1 LSADLEG
8 VLGHIST
15 QLDALSSENR
25 GSRFAGQAA
34 DEKTVTYL
42 ASGGS
47 LAPETRGLPE
57 GWRTVERRSGSPRGG
72 LAGVMRKALAVSTD
86 SSGGYLVS
94 AEVSRDV
101 LMGLRARSAVMRMGP
116 TVVPLKKSLDIVSLS
131 TGASA
136 VYLAENAPIP
146 ISEQTFVQSALLT
159 PKELAA
165 LVPVSDR
172 LLRDADD
179 NPSVEEIIR
188 RDLAEVLALRADLA
202 FLRGTGTG
210 GEPRGIRNTPGLTPP
225 PSMGTNGRQPTFDDL
240 KEVVA
245 ALRNVNAPFA
255 RPGWVFH
262 PRTIGTLEKFKDA
275 DGDYLAET
283 GLLTFEAT
291 GGGGSLLN
299 FPFRTTTQIPINLS
313 VGNSNDASE
322 IYFSSDWQEAWIG
335 EEDELRIA
343 VSGEATYTAD
353 GGATWQSAFQNRQ
366 HLFRATWTHD
376 LGLRRPSLFTCV
388 VGVRP

>member
-1 LSADLEG
+1 LAADLEA

-15 QLDALSSENR
+15 QLDALSTENR
-25 GSRFAGQAA
+25 GSRFAGQGA
-34 DEKTVTYL
+34 DEKTVAHL
-42 ASGGS
+42 ASGAS
-47 LAPETRGLPE
+47 LASETRGLPE
-57 GWRTVERRSGSPRGG
+57 GWRTVERRSGSSQGG

-86 SSGGYLVS
+86 SSGGYLVP

-116 TVVPLKKSLDIVSLS
+116 TVVPLKKSLDVVSLS

-136 VYLAENAPIP
+136 VYLAENAAIP

-179 NPSVEEIIR
+179 NPSVEEIVR

-210 GEPRGIRNTPGLTPP
+210 GEPRGIRNTPGLTPA
-225 PSMGTNGRQPTFDDL
+225 PSLGTNGRQPAFDDL

-245 ALRNVNAPFA
+245 SLRNANAPFS
-255 RPGWVFH
+255 RPGWIFH
-262 PRTIGTLEKFKDA
+262 PRTIGTLERYKDA
-275 DGDYLAET
+275 DGHYLAET
-283 GLLTFEAT
+283 GLLSFDAT
-291 GGGGSLLN
+291 GGGGTLLG

-313 VGNSNDASE
+313 VGSSSDCSE
-322 IYFSSDWQEAWIG
+322 IYYSSDWDEAWVG
-335 EEDELRIA
+335 EEDTLRIE
-343 VSGEATYTAD
+343 VSGEATYWTGAD
-353 GGATWQSAFQNRQ
+353 WVSAFQSRQ
-366 HLFRATWTHD
+366 HLFRATLVHD
-376 LGLRRPSLFTCV
+376 IGLRRPQLFTV
-388 VGVRP
+388 MTGVRP

>member
-1 LSADLEG
+1 LTTDFEAVLDHLSRQLETLSADG
-8 VLGHIST
+8 
-15 QLDALSSENR
+15 R

-34 DEKTVTYL
+34 DEKTVTHL
-42 ASGGS
+42 ASGGT
-47 LAPETRGLPE
+47 LARESRGLPE
-57 GWRTVERRSGSPRGG
+57 GWRTVDRRSGGHEGG

-86 SSGGYLVS
+86 SSGGYLVP

-116 TVVPLKKSLDIVSLS
+116 TVVPLKKSLDVVSLS

-136 VYLAENAPIP
+136 VYLAENAAIP

-179 NPSVEEIIR
+179 NPSVEEIVR

-210 GEPRGIRNTPGLTPP
+210 GEPRGIRNTPGLTPA
-225 PSMGTNGRQPTFDDL
+225 PSLGTNGRQPAFDDL

-245 ALRNVNAPFA
+245 SLRNANAPFS
-255 RPGWVFH
+255 RPGWIFH
-262 PRTIGTLEKFKDA
+262 PRTIGTLERYKDA
-275 DGDYLAET
+275 DGHYLAET
-283 GLLTFEAT
+283 GLLSFDAT
-291 GGGGSLLN
+291 GGGGTLLG

-313 VGNSNDASE
+313 VGSSSDCSE
-322 IYFSSDWQEAWIG
+322 IYYSSDWDEAWVG
-335 EEDELRIA
+335 EEDTLRIE
-343 VSGEATYTAD
+343 VSGEATYWTGAD
-353 GGATWQSAFQNRQ
+353 WVSAFQSRQ
-366 HLFRATWTHD
+366 HLFRATLVHD
-376 LGLRRPSLFTCV
+376 IGLRRPQLFTV
-388 VGVRP
+388 MTGVRP

>member
-1 LSADLEG
+1 LTTDFEAVLDHLSRQLETLSADG
-8 VLGHIST
+8 
-15 QLDALSSENR
+15 R

-34 DEKTVTYL
+34 DEKTVTHL
-42 ASGGS
+42 ASGGT
-47 LAPETRGLPE
+47 LARESRGLPE
-57 GWRTVERRSGSPRGG
+57 GWRTVDRRSGGHEGG

-86 SSGGYLVS
+86 SSGGYLVP

-116 TVVPLKKSLDIVSLS
+116 TIVPLKKSLDVVSLS

-146 ISEQTFVQSALLT
+146 VSEQTFVQSALLT

-179 NPSVEEIIR
+179 NPSIEQIVR
-188 RDLAEVLALRADLA
+188 TDLAEVLALRGDLA

-225 PSMGTNGRQPTFDDL
+225 PSMGTNGRQATFDDL

-245 ALRNVNAPFA
+245 ALRNVNAPFS

-275 DGDYLAET
+275 DGHYLAET
-283 GLLTFEAT
+283 GLLTFDAT

-313 VGNSNDASE
+313 VGSSSDCSE
-322 IYFSSDWQEAWIG
+322 IYFSSDWTEAWVG
-335 EEDELRIA
+335 EEDELRIS
-343 VSGEATYTAD
+343 VSGEATYWTGSD
-353 GGATWQSAFQNRQ
+353 WVSAFQSRQ

>member
-1 LSADLEG
+1 LAADLEA

-15 QLDALSSENR
+15 QLDALSTENR
-25 GSRFAGQAA
+25 GSRFAGQGA
-34 DEKTVTYL
+34 DEKTVAHL
-42 ASGGS
+42 ASGAS
-47 LAPETRGLPE
+47 LASETRGLPE
-57 GWRTVERRSGSPRGG
+57 GWRTVERRSGSSQGG

-86 SSGGYLVS
+86 SSGGYLVP

-116 TVVPLKKSLDIVSLS
+116 TVVPLKKSLDVVSLS

-136 VYLAENAPIP
+136 VYLAENAAIP

-179 NPSVEEIIR
+179 NPSVEEIVR

-210 GEPRGIRNTPGLTPP
+210 GEPRGIRNTPGLTPA
-225 PSMGTNGRQPTFDDL
+225 PSLGTNGRQPAFDDL

-245 ALRNVNAPFA
+245 SLRNANAPFS
-255 RPGWVFH
+255 RPGWIFH
-262 PRTIGTLEKFKDA
+262 PRTIGTLERYKDA
-275 DGDYLAET
+275 DGHYLAET
-283 GLLTFEAT
+283 GLLSFDAT
-291 GGGGSLLN
+291 GGGGNLLG

-313 VGNSNDASE
+313 VGSSSDCSE
-322 IYFSSDWQEAWIG
+322 IYYSSDWDEAWVG
-335 EEDELRIA
+335 EEDTLRIE
-343 VSGEATYTAD
+343 VSGEATYWTGAD
-353 GGATWQSAFQNRQ
+353 WVSAFQSRQ
-366 HLFRATWTHD
+366 HLFRATLVHD
-376 LGLRRPSLFTCV
+376 IGLRRPQLFTV
-388 VGVRP
+388 MTGVRP

>member
-1 LSADLEG
+1 LTTDFEAVLDHLSRQLETLSADG
-8 VLGHIST
+8 
-15 QLDALSSENR
+15 R

-34 DEKTVTYL
+34 DEKTVTHL
-42 ASGGS
+42 ASGGT
-47 LAPETRGLPE
+47 LARESRGLPE
-57 GWRTVERRSGSPRGG
+57 GWRTVDRRSGGHEGG

-86 SSGGYLVS
+86 SSGGYLVP

-116 TVVPLKKSLDIVSLS
+116 TIVPLKKSLDVLSLS

-146 ISEQTFVQSALLT
+146 VSEQTFVQSALLT

-179 NPSVEEIIR
+179 NPSIEQIVR
-188 RDLAEVLALRADLA
+188 TDLAEVLALRGDLA

-225 PSMGTNGRQPTFDDL
+225 PSMGTNGRQATFDDL

-245 ALRNVNAPFA
+245 ALRNVNAPFS

-262 PRTIGTLEKFKDA
+262 PRTIGTLERFKDA
-275 DGDYLAET
+275 DGHYLAET
-283 GLLTFEAT
+283 GLLTFDAT

-313 VGNSNDASE
+313 VGSSSDCSE
-322 IYFSSDWQEAWIG
+322 IYFSSDWTEAWVG
-335 EEDELRIA
+335 EEDELRIS
-343 VSGEATYTAD
+343 VSGEATYWTGSD
-353 GGATWQSAFQNRQ
+353 WVSAFQSRQ

>member
-1 LSADLEG
+1 LAADLEA

-15 QLDALSSENR
+15 QLDALSTENR
-25 GSRFAGQAA
+25 GSRFAGQGA
-34 DEKTVTYL
+34 DEKTVAHL
-42 ASGGS
+42 ASGAS
-47 LAPETRGLPE
+47 LASETRGLPE
-57 GWRTVERRSGSPRGG
+57 GWRTVERRSGSSQGG

-86 SSGGYLVS
+86 SSGGYLVP

-116 TVVPLKKSLDIVSLS
+116 TVVPLKKSLDVVSLS

-136 VYLAENAPIP
+136 VYLAENAAIP

-179 NPSVEEIIR
+179 NPSVEEIVR

-210 GEPRGIRNTPGLTPP
+210 GEPRGIRNTPGLTPA
-225 PSMGTNGRQPTFDDL
+225 PSLGTNGGQPAFDDL

-245 ALRNVNAPFA
+245 SLRNANAPFS
-255 RPGWVFH
+255 RPGWIFH
-262 PRTIGTLEKFKDA
+262 PRTIGTLERYKDA
-275 DGDYLAET
+275 DGHYLAET
-283 GLLTFEAT
+283 GLLSFDAT
-291 GGGGSLLN
+291 GGGGTLLG

-313 VGNSNDASE
+313 VGSSSDCSE
-322 IYFSSDWQEAWIG
+322 IYYSSDWDEAWVG
-335 EEDELRIA
+335 EEDTLRIE
-343 VSGEATYTAD
+343 VSGEATYWTGAD
-353 GGATWQSAFQNRQ
+353 WVSAFQSRQ
-366 HLFRATWTHD
+366 HLFRATLVHD
-376 LGLRRPSLFTCV
+376 IGLRRPQLFTV
-388 VGVRP
+388 MTGVRP

>member
-1 LSADLEG
+1 LTTDFEAVLDHLSRQLETLSADG
-8 VLGHIST
+8 
-15 QLDALSSENR
+15 R

-34 DEKTVTYL
+34 DEKTVTHL
-42 ASGGS
+42 ASGGT
-47 LAPETRGLPE
+47 LARESRGLPE
-57 GWRTVERRSGSPRGG
+57 GWRTVDRRSGGHEGG

-86 SSGGYLVS
+86 SSGGYLVPV
-94 AEVSRDV
+94 EISRDV
-101 LMGLRARSAVMRMGP
+101 LMGLRARSAVLRMGP
-116 TVVPLKKSLDIVSLS
+116 TIVPLKKSLDVVSLS

-136 VYLAENAPIP
+136 VYLAENAIIP

-179 NPSVEEIIR
+179 NPSIEQIVR
-188 RDLAEVLALRADLA
+188 TDLAEVLALRGDLA

-225 PSMGTNGRQPTFDDL
+225 PSMGTNGRQATFDDL

-245 ALRNVNAPFA
+245 ALRNVNAPFS

-275 DGDYLAET
+275 DGHYLAET
-283 GLLTFEAT
+283 GLLTFDAT

-313 VGNSNDASE
+313 VGSSSDCSE
-322 IYFSSDWQEAWIG
+322 IYFSSDWTEAWVG
-335 EEDELRIA
+335 EEDELRIS
-343 VSGEATYTAD
+343 VSGEATYWTGSD
-353 GGATWQSAFQNRQ
+353 WVSAFQSRQ

>member
-1 LSADLEG
+1 M
-8 VLGHIST
+8 
-15 QLDALSSENR
+15 Q
-25 GSRFAGQAA
+25 
-34 DEKTVTYL
+34 
-42 ASGGS
+42 
-47 LAPETRGLPE
+47 
-57 GWRTVERRSGSPRGG
+57 
-72 LAGVMRKALAVSTD
+72 KALAVSTD
-86 SSGGYLVS
+86 SSGGYLVPPD
-94 AEVSRDV
+94 VSRDV
-101 LMGLRARSAVMRMGP
+101 LTGLRARSAVMRMGP
-116 TVVPLKKSLDIVSLS
+116 TIVPLKKSLDVVALS

-136 VYLAENAPIP
+136 TYLAENAPVP
-146 ISEQTFVQSALLT
+146 VSEQTFVQSALLT

-165 LVPVSDR
+165 LIPVSDR
-172 LLRDADD
+172 LLRDAAD
-179 NPSVEEIIR
+179 NPSVEDIVR
-188 RDLAEVLALRADLA
+188 LDLAEVLALRADLA

-210 GEPRGIRNTPGLTPP
+210 GEPRGVRNSPALTPP

-245 ALRNVNAPFA
+245 GLRNVNAPFA

-275 DGDYLAET
+275 DGHYLAET
-283 GLLTFEAT
+283 GLLTFDPT

-313 VGNSNDASE
+313 VGSSSDCSE

-343 VSGEATYTAD
+343 VSGEATYTTD

-366 HLFRATWTHD
+366 HLFRATWVHD
-376 LGLRRPSLFTCV
+376 IGLRRPQLFTV
-388 VGVRP
+388 MTGVRP

>member
-1 LSADLEG
+1 LTTDFEAVLDHLSRQLETLSADG
-8 VLGHIST
+8 
-15 QLDALSSENR
+15 R

-34 DEKTVTYL
+34 DEKTVTHL
-42 ASGGS
+42 ASGGT
-47 LAPETRGLPE
+47 LARESRGLPE
-57 GWRTVERRSGSPRGG
+57 GWRTVDRRSGGHEGG

-86 SSGGYLVS
+86 SSGGYLVPV
-94 AEVSRDV
+94 EISRDV
-101 LMGLRARSAVMRMGP
+101 LMGLRARSAVLRMGP
-116 TVVPLKKSLDIVSLS
+116 TIVPLKKSLDVVSLS

-136 VYLAENAPIP
+136 VYLAENAIIP

-179 NPSVEEIIR
+179 NPSIEQIVR
-188 RDLAEVLALRADLA
+188 TDLAEVLALRGDLA

-210 GEPRGIRNTPGLTPP
+210 GEPRGIRNTPGLTPAP
-225 PSMGTNGRQPTFDDL
+225 AIGTNGRQPTFDDL

-245 ALRNVNAPFA
+245 ALRNVNAPFS

-275 DGDYLAET
+275 DGHYLAET
-283 GLLTFEAT
+283 GLLTFDAT

-313 VGNSNDASE
+313 VGSSSDCSE
-322 IYFSSDWQEAWIG
+322 IYFSSDWTEAWVG
-335 EEDELRIA
+335 EEDELRIS
-343 VSGEATYTAD
+343 VSGEATYWTGSD
-353 GGATWQSAFQNRQ
+353 WVSAFQSRQ